1 MDFYEHTNNWFKG
14 ELFEGSIIL
23 ISGITI
29 LVLSFLTWKIG
40 TTPNAKSFAIVLL
53 VVGLVFSGI
62 SFGFQANKKRMVT
75 SDKQYK
81 ENPVTFVQQEKQR
94 VEGFQWMYKISA
106 VVSGIFFALTFIAF
120 MYSENRIIL
129 SIALGLMIIGSSLI
143 LIDYFSKERAAIYY
157 QEILKEQAK

>member
-40 TTPNAKSFAIVLL
+40 TTPNAKSFAVVLL
-53 VVGLVFSGI
+53 IVGLVFSGI
-62 SFGFQANKKRMVT
+62 SFGFQANKKRMLT
-75 SDKQYK
+75 FEKQYN
-81 ENPVTFVQQEKQR
+81 ENPVTFIQQEKER
-94 VEGFQWMYKISA
+94 VEGFQWMYKMSAIISGA
-106 VVSGIFFALTFIAF
+106 FFALTFIAF
-120 MYSENRIIL
+120 MFSENRIIL
-129 SIALGLMIIGSSLI
+129 SLALGFMLIGSSLI